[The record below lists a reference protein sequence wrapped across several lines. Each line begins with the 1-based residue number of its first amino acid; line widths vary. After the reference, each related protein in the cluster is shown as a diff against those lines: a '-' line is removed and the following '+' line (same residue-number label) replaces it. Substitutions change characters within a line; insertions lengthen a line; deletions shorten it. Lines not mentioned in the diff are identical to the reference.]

1 MEDQDKLP
9 VLIKHWIEHND
20 AHREEFDKWARRAGE
35 LGLADAAD
43 AIRAAV
49 DDLGGASAN
58 LNRALETLQAT
69 NG

>member
-20 AHREEFDKWARRAGE
+20 AHRAEFDKWAQRAADM
-35 LGLADAAD
+35 GLADAAD

-49 DDLGGASAN
+49 GDLDSASAN
-58 LNRALETLQAT
+58 LSRALETLQA
-69 NG
+69 NEG